1 MGTPQVLFKASHQP
15 LQQIVDEA
23 QLFDPTNWSL
33 SILAGPDTQ
42 HGFVR
47 VLIGHRKVGVSTQND
62 LSTRSTDVTLR
73 VPRTFTH

>member
-1 MGTPQVLFKASHQP
+1 
-15 LQQIVDEA
+15 
-23 QLFDPTNWSL
+23 
-33 SILAGPDTQ
+33 
-42 HGFVR
+42 VR